1 MLFDFLYALRSGDME
16 SLKWAFAALLL
27 SLPIILLALCVH
39 EVSHGFV
46 ANKLGD
52 PTAKSLGRLS
62 LNPLKHLDPFG
73 FLSMLLVGIGWAKP
87 VPINTRYFKKPRR
100 DMAICAVAG
109 PISNLLMALLFA
121 VLLRVAYII
130 ADANTLF
137 FTTNETAFII
147 FRLVTILF
155 STGVRMNV
163 VLAVF
168 NMIPLPPLD
177 GSRVLYLFLPQKALI
192 TFIQYE
198 RYIQMGLVI
207 WLIAESYLPFGII
220 SPLVSFVSN
229 YIIQFF
235 YFILGF

>member
-1 MLFDFLYALRSGDME
+1 MLFDFLDALRSGNME

-52 PTAKSLGRLS
+52 PTARSMGRLS

-87 VPINTRYFKKPRR
+87 VPINTRYFKNPRR

-109 PISNLLMALLFA
+109 PVSNLLMALLFA
-121 VLLRVAYII
+121 VLLRVAYIV
-130 ADANTLF
+130 ANANSVFLYD
-137 FTTNETAFII
+137 NPTAFTVFQLIT
-147 FRLVTILF
+147 LLF
-155 STGVRMNV
+155 STGIRMNV

-192 TFIQYE
+192 FFIQNE
-198 RYIQMGLVI
+198 RNIQMGLI
-207 WLIAESYLPFGII
+207 LWLIAESYLPFGII
-220 SPLVSFVSN
+220 SPIVSYASS